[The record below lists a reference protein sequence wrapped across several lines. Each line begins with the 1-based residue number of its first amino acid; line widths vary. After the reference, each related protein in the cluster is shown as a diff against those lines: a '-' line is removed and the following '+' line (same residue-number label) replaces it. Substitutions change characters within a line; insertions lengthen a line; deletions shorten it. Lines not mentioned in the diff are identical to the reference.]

1 MQKNTQPKILKLR
14 IKKGDYVQVVSG
26 SDAGKK
32 GKILRILRKQNRVI
46 IEGIQYIIRH
56 TRKTDK
62 NSQGGRVQKEAPIHI
77 SNVMLYCPH
86 TQKPTRTTYRFEEVK
101 ETQKVKDAEGA
112 ETNVEHAKH
121 IKVRYS
127 KKSNRQIK

>member
-1 MQKNTQPKILKLR
+1 MQKNTQPKMRKIR
-14 IKKGDYVQVVSG
+14 IKKGDYVQIVSG
-26 SDAGKK
+26 QDAGKK
-32 GKILRILRKQNRVI
+32 GKVLRILHKQNRVI

-56 TRKTDK
+56 TRKTEK
-62 NSQGGRVQKEAPIHI
+62 NSQGGRVQKESPIHI

-101 ETQKVKDAEGA
+101 EKVKDAEGV